1 MEYKSLIFQK
11 TDAVGV
17 ITLNR
22 PEANNAVDITLSGE
36 LAGVCDA
43 ISVDDG
49 IKVVIVTGS
58 GQKAFCAG
66 TDPAIVP
73 EITDRKYEG
82 RLPSVATPIAALH
95 IPVIAAI
102 NGDALGQGLELALA
116 CDIRIA
122 AETARFAVTHLDA
135 GLIPWDGATQRL
147 PRIIG
152 RARAMEMIITGKY
165 IDAGEAC
172 QIGLLSRIVPPPE
185 LLPSALHMA
194 RQMAAK
200 APTALEYAK
209 EAILTGSDLTLEQG
223 LRLESDLY
231 FLLQTTEDRT
241 EGITAFLEKRSPKFK
256 GK

>member
-1 MEYKSLIFQK
+1 MVYKSLVFQK
-11 TDAVGV
+11 TDAVGI

-22 PEANNAVDITLSGE
+22 PDAHNAVDVTLADE
-36 LAGVCDA
+36 LAEVCDA
-43 ISVDDG
+43 IAIDDD

-58 GQKAFCAG
+58 GQQAFCAG

-73 EITDRKYEG
+73 EITGRKLEG
-82 RLPSVATPIAALH
+82 RLPSVATPVAALH
-95 IPVIAAI
+95 IPVIATI

-122 AETARFAVTHLDA
+122 AETARFAITHIDA
-135 GLIPWDGATQRL
+135 GLVPWDGATQRL

-165 IDAGEAC
+165 ITAGEAF
-172 QIGLLSRIVPPPE
+172 QIGLVSRIVPTPE

-194 RQMAAK
+194 REMAAK

-241 EGITAFLEKRSPKFK
+241 EGITAFLKKKPPKFK